1 MEQVT
6 DQKHL
11 RYQAIQRVT
20 VVGVLVN
27 LVLAASK
34 TIIGIV
40 AQSQALVADG
50 IHSLSDLLSDGLV
63 YFAAKHAHHGPDQ
76 AHPYGHGRFETAGTL
91 GLGLLL
97 ALVAIG
103 ITWDAVE
110 RLFTPEALLHPKP
123 LALYA
128 ALFSIIANEALYH
141 YTARVARRIKSDL
154 LQANAWHHRSDALSS
169 VVVLVGVGGTMAGLP
184 YLDAIA
190 AVGVGLMIA
199 KIGWDLSWPAFQEL
213 VDEGLDEERLER
225 IREIIHQI
233 GGVLDIHM
241 LRTRRMGGEASVD
254 VHILVEPWLS
264 VSEGHMIGQTVIDRL
279 LEEISEVMDVTVH
292 IDPEDDEKGVPC
304 EGLPLRAVAEKM
316 LAQQWCDIPGAEK
329 RQRLVLHYLEGKIDV
344 DIYFSLDDLPDEQAR
359 QTFARTLQ
367 EKAAERPEFGLVR
380 VYYGHTH

>member
-1 MEQVT
+1 MNQVVERK
-6 DQKHL
+6 QL

-20 VVGVLVN
+20 IVGVLVN
-27 LVLAASK
+27 LLLATSK

-63 YFAAKHAHHGPDQ
+63 YVAAKQANHGPDE
-76 AHPYGHGRFETAGTL
+76 AHPYGHGRFETAATL
-91 GLGLLL
+91 GLGVLL

-110 RLFTPEALLHPKP
+110 RLFSPEALLHPKP

-128 ALFSIIANEALYH
+128 ALFSILANEGLYH
-141 YTARVARRIKSDL
+141 YTAAVARQIKSDL

-169 VVVLVGVGGTMAGLP
+169 VVVLIGVGGTMAGLP

-213 VDEGLDEERLER
+213 VDEGLDQERLES
-225 IREIIHQI
+225 IRQIIHQI
-233 GGVLDIHM
+233 GGVMDIHM
-241 LRTRRMGGEASVD
+241 LRTRRIGGEATVD

-264 VSEGHMIGQTVIDRL
+264 VSEGHMIGQMVIDRL
-279 LEEISEVMDVTVH
+279 LNEISEVMDVTVH
-292 IDPEDDEKGVPC
+292 IDPEDDEKAIPC
-304 EGLPLRAVAEKM
+304 EGLPLRAQAEKL
-316 LAQQWCDIPGAEK
+316 LAQQWRGIPGAEK
-329 RQRLVLHYLEGKIDV
+329 RLRVVLHYLAGKINVDV
-344 DIYFSLDDLPDEQAR
+344 YFSLADLPGEAAR
-359 QTFARTLQ
+359 QPFQHALQ
-367 EKAAERPEFGLVR
+367 EKAAERPEFGVVR
-380 VYYGHTH
+380 VYYG

>member
-1 MEQVT
+1 MDQITEQ
-6 DQKHL
+6 KRL
-11 RYQAIQRVT
+11 RYQAIQRIT

-27 LVLAASK
+27 LVLATSK
-34 TIIGIV
+34 TIIGV
-40 AQSQALVADG
+40 LAQSQALVADG

-63 YFAAKHAHHGPDQ
+63 YFAARQAHHGPDS

-91 GLGLLL
+91 GLGVLLG
-97 ALVAIG
+97 LVAIG

-110 RLFTPEALLHPKP
+110 RLFVPEALLHPKP

-128 ALFSIIANEALYH
+128 ALFSIVANEALYH
-141 YTARVARRIKSDL
+141 YTARVARQIKSDL

-169 VVVLVGVGGTMAGLP
+169 VVVLVGVAGTMAGLP

-233 GGVLDIHM
+233 GGVMDIHM
-241 LRTRRMGGEASVD
+241 LRTRRIGGEASVD

-279 LEEISEVMDVTVH
+279 LDEISEVMDVTVH

-304 EGLPLRAVAEKM
+304 EGLPLRSVAEHL
-316 LAQQWCDIPGAEK
+316 LAQQWRDIPGAEK
-329 RQRLVLHYLEGKIDV
+329 RRRVVLHYLAGKINVDV
-344 DIYFSLDDLPDEQAR
+344 YFSLADLSGAAAR
-359 QTFARTLQ
+359 QAFKRALQ
-367 EKAAERPEFGLVR
+367 EKAAEKPEFGVVR
-380 VYYGHTH
+380 VYYG

>member
-1 MEQVT
+1 MTQIT
-6 DQKHL
+6 DQKRL

-20 VVGVLVN
+20 IVGVLVN
-27 LVLAASK
+27 LLLAASK
-34 TIIGIV
+34 TIIGFT

-50 IHSLSDLLSDGLV
+50 IHSLSDLLSDALV
-63 YFAAKHAHHGPDQ
+63 YFAARHAHHGPDE

-91 GLGLLL
+91 GLGILL
-97 ALVAIG
+97 AIVAVG

-110 RLFTPEALLHPKP
+110 RLFSPEALLHPKP

-128 ALFSIIANEALYH
+128 ALFSIVANEALYH
-141 YTARVARRIKSDL
+141 YTAIVAKRIKSDL

-169 VVVLVGVGGTMAGLP
+169 IVVLVGVGGTMAGLP

-225 IREIIHQI
+225 IRKIIHQI
-233 GGVLDIHM
+233 GGVQDIHM
-241 LRTRRMGGEASVD
+241 LRTRRIGGEATVD

-279 LEEISEVMDVTVH
+279 LEGVSEVMDVTVH
-292 IDPEDDEKGVPC
+292 IDPEDDEKAIPC
-304 EGLPLRAVAEKM
+304 EGLPLRAAAEKL
-316 LAQQWCDIPGAEK
+316 LAQQWRSIPGAEK
-329 RQRLVLHYLEGKIDV
+329 RLRVVLHYLAGKINVDV
-344 DIYFSLDDLPDEQAR
+344 YFSLDDLSGEEAR
-359 QTFARTLQ
+359 QAFMQALQ
-367 EKAAERPEFGLVR
+367 AKAGEQPEFGVIR
-380 VYYGHTH
+380 VYYG

>member
-1 MEQVT
+1 MVQPLDEKQ
-6 DQKHL
+6 L

-27 LVLAASK
+27 LVLAGSK
-34 TIIGIV
+34 TSIGFI
-40 AQSQALVADG
+40 AQSQSLVADG
-50 IHSLSDLLSDGLV
+50 IHSLSDLLSDALV
-63 YFAAKHAHHGPDQ
+63 FFAAKHAHQGPDE

-91 GLGLLL
+91 GLGVLL

-110 RLFTPEALLHPKP
+110 RLFSPEALLQPKP

-128 ALFSIIANEALYH
+128 ALFSILANEALYH

-169 VVVLVGVGGTMAGLP
+169 IVVLVGVAGTMAGLP

-190 AVGVGLMIA
+190 AIGVGLMIA
-199 KIGWDLSWPAFQEL
+199 RIGWDLSWPAFQEL

-225 IREIIHQI
+225 IREIIGQI
-233 GGVLDIHM
+233 GGVQDIHM
-241 LRTRRMGGEASVD
+241 LRTRRIGGEATVD

-279 LEEISEVMDVTVH
+279 LEEVSEVMDVTVH
-292 IDPEDDEKGVPC
+292 IDPEDDEIAIPC
-304 EGLPLRAVAEKM
+304 EGLPLRGDAEK
-316 LAQQWCDIPGAEK
+316 LLEKQWATIPGADQ
-329 RQRLVLHYLEGKIDV
+329 RQRVVFHYLEGQINVDV
-344 DIYFSLDDLPDEQAR
+344 YFSIDDMPEEGVRRAFHQ
-359 QTFARTLQ
+359 TLQ
-367 EKAAERPEFGLVR
+367 AQAQQLEEFGTVR
-380 VYYGHTH
+380 VFYG

>member
-1 MEQVT
+1 MNQVI
-6 DQKHL
+6 DQKQL
-11 RYQAIQRVT
+11 RYQAIQQVT

-63 YFAAKHAHHGPDQ
+63 YFAAKQANHGPDE
-76 AHPYGHGRFETAGTL
+76 AHPYGHGRFETAATL
-91 GLGLLL
+91 GLGILL

-110 RLFTPEALLHPKP
+110 RLFSPDALLRPKP

-128 ALFSIIANEALYH
+128 ALFSIVANEALYH
-141 YTARVARRIKSDL
+141 YTAYVARKIRSDL
-154 LQANAWHHRSDALSS
+154 LRANAWHHRSDALSS
-169 VVVLVGVGGTMAGLP
+169 VVVLIGVGGTMAGLP

-213 VDEGLDEERLER
+213 VDEGLDEERLES

-233 GGVLDIHM
+233 GGVMDIHM
-241 LRTRRMGGEASVD
+241 LRTRRIGGEATVD

-264 VSEGHMIGQTVIDRL
+264 VSEGHMIGQMVIDRL
-279 LEEISEVMDVTVH
+279 LEEITEVMDVTVH
-292 IDPEDDEKGVPC
+292 IDPEDDEKAIPC
-304 EGLPLRAVAEKM
+304 EGLPLRAGAEKL
-316 LAQQWCDIPGAEK
+316 LAQQWRGIPGAEK
-329 RQRLVLHYLEGKIDV
+329 RLRVVLHYLAGKINVDV
-344 DIYFSLDDLPDEQAR
+344 YFSLADLSGEKAR
-359 QTFARTLQ
+359 RSFQQTLQ
-367 EKAAERPEFGLVR
+367 ERAAERPEFGVVR
-380 VYYGHTH
+380 VYYG